1 MQRQN
6 IVIIESPSKANTI
19 MNFLGPKFKVVASKG
34 HVRDLPKSTLGVDID
49 NNFEAHYINIRGKG
63 ELITSLKKEVKN
75 ADKVYLATDPDREG
89 EAISWHLIQALG
101 LDSSNTHR
109 VTFNELTKNAVINA
123 INNPREI
130 DMNLVDSQQARRI
143 LDRIVGYQIS
153 PFLWSKIKSGLSA
166 GRVQSVATR
175 IIVEREEQIRAF
187 VPEEYWVITADLVN
201 SDNVSFKAKFHGNAS
216 GKIEIRTEEDAQ
228 KIVSKLSGNN
238 FCVKNV
244 HKTSKKRN
252 PLPPFT
258 TSTLQQDA
266 SKKYGY
272 QADRIMRIA
281 QELYEGINVGAENGG
296 THGLITYMRTDS
308 LRISDEARF
317 SARSFI
323 VDEYGERYYPEQPR
337 VYKSKNGAQDA
348 HEAIRPTNVYLL
360 PKNVKKYL
368 SAEQYKIYKL
378 IWERFVASQMA
389 SAVLDTVSID
399 LSCGDYVF
407 KSSGSSIRFGG
418 YLSVYDNVRDNED
431 EEDNITK
438 LPSLSEGESLSCN
451 KVIPEQ
457 HFTEGPAHFNDA
469 TLIKFLEEKGIGRP
483 STFATTISTIISR
496 EYVIRDGRS
505 LKPTKLGEIITK
517 LLLENF
523 EEVVDYQFTAQME
536 EELDDI
542 ADGTTTANSVLSK
555 FYERF
560 KKSLDIAQSNVSKES
575 IEIEP
580 ETTNIPCPTCGK
592 LMVIKKSRYG
602 RFAAC
607 PAYPKCKTTMHIDK
621 DNNPV
626 MPKEDDSQPTDLTC
640 EKCGA
645 PMLLRSGRYG
655 KFYACSKYPTCK
667 NTIRIREQLDIK
679 CPECNGEIV
688 TNHVKGRVFYGC
700 SNYPNCNFSIWDLP
714 VKDKCPICNSLLIY
728 KKSKKMIQC
737 YNKDCNYTKIKED
750 H

>member
-19 MNFLGPKFKVVASKG
+19 MNFLGPKFKVIASKG

-49 NNFEAHYINIRGKG
+49 KNFEAHYINIRGKG
-63 ELITSLKKEVKN
+63 ELISSLKKEVKN

-101 LDSSNTHR
+101 LDSQNTHR

-153 PFLWSKIKSGLSA
+153 PFLWTKIKSGLSA

-175 IIVEREEQIRAF
+175 IIVEREEQINAF
-187 VPEEYWVITADLVN
+187 VPEEYWVITADLIS
-201 SDNVSFKAKFHGNAS
+201 SDDASLKAKFYGKTDQ
-216 GKIEIRTEEDAQ
+216 KIEISSETEAQ
-228 KIVSKLSGNN
+228 KIVNELSGKN
-238 FCVKNV
+238 FEVIGV
-244 HKTSKKRN
+244 HKSSKKRN

-266 SKKYGY
+266 SKKFGY

-323 VDEYGERYYPEQPR
+323 IDEYGEKYYPDQPR

-348 HEAIRPTNVYLL
+348 HEAIRPTNVYLI

-399 LSCGDYVF
+399 LRCANYLF
-407 KSSGSSIRFGG
+407 KSSGSSIR
-418 YLSVYDNVRDNED
+418 L
-431 EEDNITK
+431 
-438 LPSLSEGESLSCN
+438 
-451 KVIPEQ
+451 
-457 HFTEGPAHFNDA
+457 A
-469 TLIKFLEEKGIGRP
+469 
-483 STFATTISTIISR
+483 
-496 EYVIRDGRS
+496 
-505 LKPTKLGEIITK
+505 
-517 LLLENF
+517 
-523 EEVVDYQFTAQME
+523 
-536 EELDDI
+536 DI
-542 ADGTTTANSVLSK
+542 FPFTTTFVTMTRVRITLQSFQILMRA
-555 FYERF
+555 
-560 KKSLDIAQSNVSKES
+560 KSL
-575 IEIEP
+575 
-580 ETTNIPCPTCGK
+580 
-592 LMVIKKSRYG
+592 
-602 RFAAC
+602 
-607 PAYPKCKTTMHIDK
+607 
-621 DNNPV
+621 PV
-626 MPKEDDSQPTDLTC
+626 MK
-640 EKCGA
+640 
-645 PMLLRSGRYG
+645 
-655 KFYACSKYPTCK
+655 
-667 NTIRIREQLDIK
+667 
-679 CPECNGEIV
+679 
-688 TNHVKGRVFYGC
+688 
-700 SNYPNCNFSIWDLP
+700 
-714 VKDKCPICNSLLIY
+714 
-728 KKSKKMIQC
+728 
-737 YNKDCNYTKIKED
+737 
-750 H
+750 

>member
-19 MNFLGPKFKVVASKG
+19 MNFLGPKFKVIASKG
-34 HVRDLPKSTLGVDID
+34 HVRDLPKSTLGVDIE

-63 ELITSLKKEVKN
+63 ELISSLKKEVKN

-101 LDSSNTHR
+101 LDNTNTHR
-109 VTFNELTKNAVINA
+109 VTFNELTKNAVIDA
-123 INNPREI
+123 INNPRDI

-153 PFLWSKIKSGLSA
+153 PFLWTKIKSGLSA

-187 VPEEYWVITADLVN
+187 VPEEYWIITADLLN
-201 SDNVSFKAKFHGNAS
+201 SENLSLKAKFYGNAN
-216 GKIEIRTEEDAQ
+216 GKIDVTNEDHAKQ
-228 KIVSKLSGNN
+228 IVDSIKGKSFKVL
-238 FCVKNV
+238 NV
-244 HKTSKKRN
+244 HKSSKKRN

-258 TSTLQQDA
+258 TSTLQQEA

-272 QADRIMRIA
+272 QADRIMRVA

-296 THGLITYMRTDS
+296 AHGLITYMRTDS
-308 LRISDEARF
+308 LRISDEARY

-323 VDEYGERYYPEQPR
+323 IDEYGEKYYPEQPR
-337 VYKSKNGAQDA
+337 IYKAKNGAQDA
-348 HEAIRPTNVYLL
+348 HEAIRPTNVYLI
-360 PKNVKKYL
+360 PKNIKKYL

-389 SAVLDTVSID
+389 SALLDTINID
-399 LSCGDYVF
+399 LGCSDYIF
-407 KSSGSSIRFGG
+407 KANGSSIRFGG
-418 YLSVYDNVRDNED
+418 YLSVYDNLRDNE
-431 EEDNITK
+431 ESEDNITK
-438 LPSLSEGESLSCN
+438 LPSLNEGEQLTCTE
-451 KVIPEQ
+451 ILPQQ

-469 TLIKFLEEKGIGRP
+469 SLIKFLEEKGIGRP
-483 STFATTISTIISR
+483 STFATTISTIIAR
-496 EYVIRDGRS
+496 DYVARDGRS
-505 LKPTKLGEIITK
+505 LIPTKLGEVITK

-536 EELDDI
+536 EELDEI
-542 ADGTTTANSVLSK
+542 AEGSTTVNDVLSK

-560 KKSLDIAQSNVSKES
+560 KKSLEVAQSSVEKES

-580 ETTNIPCPTCGK
+580 EKTDIPCPACGQ
-592 LMVIKKSRYG
+592 LMIIKKSRYG
-602 RFAAC
+602 KFAAC
-607 PAYPKCKTTMHIDK
+607 PAYPKCKTTVKIDK
-621 DNNPV
+621 NNNPIK
-626 MPKEDDSQPTDLTC
+626 PKEEDSQPTDLIC

-645 PMLLRSGRYG
+645 PMLLRNGRYG
-655 KFYACSKYPTCK
+655 KFYACSKYPACK
-667 NTIRIREQLDIK
+667 NTIRIREKLDVK
-679 CPECNGEIV
+679 CPECDGDIV

-700 SNYPNCNFSIWDLP
+700 SNYPKCNFSTWDMP
-714 VKDKCPICNSLLIY
+714 VKEKCPICNSILLY
-728 KKSKKMIQC
+728 KKSKNLVQC
-737 YNKDCNYTKIKED
+737 YNKSCNYVKIRENV
-750 H
+750 